1 MSFQVFTLLLFCAF
15 FADFLARYYR
25 APEDLKTNRQ
35 VSTKR
40 LRLFFGF
47 MGLAILLILA
57 RCAFRLAE
65 LHNGYRAVDSLV
77 RDEGLFIALE
87 GW

>member
-1 MSFQVFTLLLFCAF
+1 MSFQVFTLLLFCSF
-15 FADFLARYYR
+15 FADYLIRYYR
-25 APEDLKTNRQ
+25 TPKAVRTTRQ
-35 VSTKR
+35 VSAVR

-47 MGLAILLILA
+47 MGLAIFLTLA

-65 LHNGYRAVDSLV
+65 LHNGYRAEDSLV
-77 RDEGLFIALE
+77 RDEGLFIGLE